1 MGATSRAHT
10 STVTYEKTCTDS
22 SSRPTQSYQLLE
34 YLQETKIHILEDEIQ
49 IQLSRNPGTPPQL
62 LGFAGAICCLLY
74 YRALTC
80 FLQLFFFP
88 MHRGSNTNSVICL
101 NPVFLVK
108 RRFYF
113 IFSVNTEILIHRRR
127 LPHTKVELLFSAQKT
142 ISDFRVLHHSPP
154 TPWHFVESSFHLC
167 SSVVVICFTTAA
179 YVAKQHS

>member
-108 RRFYF
+108 RWFYLF
-113 IFSVNTEILIHRRR
+113 IFLSIQKYLSIAADYHIPKLNCFSLLKKPFLISRCFIILP
-127 LPHTKVELLFSAQKT
+127 LPRDIL
-142 ISDFRVLHHSPP
+142 
-154 TPWHFVESSFHLC
+154 
-167 SSVVVICFTTAA
+167 
-179 YVAKQHS
+179 